1 MKGVPV
7 ILHVK
12 TQTGVDALN
21 NPVFSNETVTVENV
35 LIGEPDTTDITSS
48 NELYGKRIA
57 YMLGIPKGDTH
68 NWEDTEVE
76 FFGWKYRTFGKTIEG
91 IEENIP
97 TPWHKKVRVELF
109 E

>member
-12 TQTGVDALN
+12 TQTGVDGLN
-21 NPVFSNETVTVENV
+21 NPAFSDETVTVENV

-57 YMLGIPKGDTH
+57 YVLGIPKGDAH
-68 NWEDTEVE
+68 SWEDTEVE
-76 FFGWKYRTFGKTIEG
+76 FFGRKYRTFGKTIEG